1 MIWLG
6 SPPTTRLSVTDEAE
20 GCMKLMRASE
30 PRLKLFHSMAA
41 RLLLWF
47 TFSVL
52 PLLLRLALPPTTLPP
67 EGKVLAVGVV
77 CAQTAG
83 LHRHAAA
90 RAMVL

>member
-1 MIWLG
+1 MAL
-6 SPPTTRLSVTDEAE
+6 R
-20 GCMKLMRASE
+20 LMRASE

-67 EGKVLAVGVV
+67 DGKVLAAGVV
-77 CAQTAG
+77 QALTRVW
-83 LHRHAAA
+83 LTRHAVTQGA
-90 RAMVL
+90 R